1 MAKGIVMRHF
11 STRCVV
17 SSILGL
23 VLSVTAANAQE
34 VGKNKQEA
42 LRQLIEVQTGGKK
55 AFSEQ
60 DAWRT
65 REELNQVIN
74 IPSMKEILRLDPS
87 LLNNEAYLAA
97 YPRLAAFL
105 TDHPEVAHNP
115 TYFLGLPE
123 SERRNNI
130 AEPLA
135 VTLIVLGMAGLFIWL
150 IRLIVDYRRWLRI
163 SRLQTEAQAKIL
175 DRFTSNEDLLGFI
188 QTPAGRRFMES
199 SAMPIEPRS
208 IGAPFGR
215 ILWSVQIGLI
225 LLFCG
230 LGMELLRGS
239 SAVATEGLDEA
250 FLIIGGLVVAIGVGF
265 LSSGLASY
273 LLSRRFGLL
282 NPIIQDVPSGGGTT
296 QMPPSS

>member
-1 MAKGIVMRHF
+1 MRHF
-11 STRCVV
+11 ATPRVVVLIFGLILST
-17 SSILGL
+17 
-23 VLSVTAANAQE
+23 TAANAQE

-42 LRQLIEVQTGGKK
+42 LRQLLEAQAGGKK
-55 AFSEQ
+55 IFPEQ
-60 DAWRT
+60 NAWRT
-65 REELNQVIN
+65 REELNQLMN
-74 IPSMKEILRLDPS
+74 IPSMREILRLDPS
-87 LLNNEAYLAA
+87 LLTNEAYLAA
-97 YPRLAAFL
+97 YPGLAAFL
-105 TDHPEVAHNP
+105 MDHPEVAHNP

-123 SERRNNI
+123 SERGRNI

-135 VTLIVLGMAGLFIWL
+135 VTLGVLGMAGMFIWL
-150 IRLIVDYRRWLRI
+150 IRLIVDYRRWLRV

-199 SAMPIEPRS
+199 SALPIEPRS
-208 IGAPFGR
+208 VGAPFGR

-230 LGMELLRGS
+230 LGMAVLRGF

-250 FLIIGGLVVAIGVGF
+250 FLILGGLVVAIGVGF

-282 NPIIQDVPSGGGTT
+282 NPIIQDIPSGGATT
-296 QMPPSS
+296 QTPPSS